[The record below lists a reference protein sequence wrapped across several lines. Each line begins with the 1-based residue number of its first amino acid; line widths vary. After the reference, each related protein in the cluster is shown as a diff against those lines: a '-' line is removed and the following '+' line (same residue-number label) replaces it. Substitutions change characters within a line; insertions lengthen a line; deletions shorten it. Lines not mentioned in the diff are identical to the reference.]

1 MKNTKLNQMRV
12 AILATDGFEQSE
24 LLEPLR
30 ALRDVGARVDVVSIE
45 KGAIR
50 GWKEK
55 DWGDSVPVDLTLNEA
70 HPDDYQALVLP
81 GGVMNPDTL
90 RINTD
95 AVRFVTAFTTSGK
108 PIAAICHGP
117 QILIETGILRGR
129 TVTSWPSLCTD
140 LMNAG
145 AHWVDEPVVTDMGL
159 VTSRKPADL
168 PMFCKKMIEEFAEGP
183 HDQARAGAG
192 QDLRD
197 SSSRQ
202 PEGPRAGMGSVQF

>member
-1 MKNTKLNQMRV
+1 MKNSNVSQMRV
-12 AILATDGFEQSE
+12 AILATHGFEQSE

-30 ALRDVGARVDVVSIE
+30 ALKEAGAKVDVVSVE
-45 KGAIR
+45 KGEIR
-50 GWKEK
+50 GWKDK
-55 DWGDSVPVDLTLNEA
+55 DWGDSVPVDLTLDEA
-70 HPDDYQALVLP
+70 HSDDYGALVLP

-95 AVRFVTAFTTSGK
+95 AVRFVTGFTTQSK

-168 PMFCKKMIEEFAEGP
+168 PMFCKKMLEEFAEGS
-183 HDQARAGAG
+183 HDRSKAKSERQPMTDAP
-192 QDLRD
+192 
-197 SSSRQ
+197 SSR
-202 PEGPRAGMGSVQF
+202 PSSGVQL